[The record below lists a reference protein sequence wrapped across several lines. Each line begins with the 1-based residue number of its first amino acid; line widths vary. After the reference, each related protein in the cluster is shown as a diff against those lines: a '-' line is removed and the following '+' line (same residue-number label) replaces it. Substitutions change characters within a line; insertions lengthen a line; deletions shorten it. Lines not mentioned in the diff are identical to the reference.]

1 MTDPIRRWVAGAI
14 VGLVAAGG
22 VAVMV
27 TRRGP
32 EPTPA
37 TGVPGT
43 PFSNGGTWIYHY
55 VHRPEPPT
63 YGATRYTDITERIE
77 GGFYTSRGITNL
89 MIYAPYRST
98 GEFRGLPAID
108 FKDVSP
114 ENGTVDDFR
123 AMVSAANGKGI
134 TVTMYIAL
142 IYISPLNPIF
152 VKAQQDRRDDI
163 DSTERRVLRWD
174 DRIPG
179 GSVPPPDGAPPDEA
193 EVARPLEGAWAW
205 SEIAHRWYAMSW
217 GFPAIDFANEST
229 REYAKGVLRF
239 WMDLG
244 VQGFEFDAPPS
255 YWGMQGADDARQ
267 TEVMITTPREHRP
280 DLELYL
286 HAEGFGTYD
295 NEAYSDR
302 IGFTH
307 IMING
312 DDDNDSFAT
321 RAGRVPPT
329 GTVDQLEQQ
338 WARYADPRRQ
348 AGRGVY
354 AVSLYDVDLD
364 PRLRALDAAV
374 QAGMGAQYAI
384 DYEELVENSN
394 GPILAPATV
403 EGVWDVFR
411 TLRRSP
417 ALSPSASRE
426 RLPTGDDPHAY
437 AIKRTSLDGSR
448 TALLVYTFSNEEAAI
463 GVDLAGR
470 GITVPQRAT
479 DLAAGEPGPALDTTA
494 PTFILEPYGYRFLDV
509 QASDRPRMD
518 P

>member
-1 MTDPIRRWVAGAI
+1 M
-14 VGLVAAGG
+14 VAAGG
-22 VAVMV
+22 VATMVM
-27 TRRGP
+27 RHDRGP
-32 EPTPA
+32 APE

-43 PFSNGGTWIYHY
+43 PFSNGGSWIYRYIHT
-55 VHRPEPPT
+55 PEPAV
-63 YGATRYTDITERIE
+63 YGATTFSAITEQIV
-77 GGFYTSRGITNL
+77 GDFYTSRGITNL
-89 MIYAPYRST
+89 MIYAPYHST

-108 FKDVSP
+108 FFDTSP
-114 ENGTVDDFR
+114 ENGTIEEFR
-123 AMVSAANGKGI
+123 TMVAAANAKGI

-152 VKAQQDRRDDI
+152 REAQDDRRNDVD
-163 DSTERRVLRWD
+163 TPERRMLRWD
-174 DRIPG
+174 ERVPD
-179 GSVPPPDGAPPDEA
+179 GSFPPPDGSPPGELDIP
-193 EVARPLEGAWAW
+193 RPLEGNWAW
-205 SEIAHRWYAMSW
+205 SEIAQRWYATSW

-229 REYAKGVLRF
+229 REFAKDVLRF

-255 YWGMQGADDARQ
+255 YWGMQGADEARQ
-267 TEVMITTPREHRP
+267 TEIMVTTPREHRA

-312 DDDNDSFAT
+312 DDDMDSFVT
-321 RAGRVPPT
+321 RAGRVAQT
-329 GTVDQLEQQ
+329 GTVDQLEDQ
-338 WARYADPRRQ
+338 WATYFNTRRA

-384 DYEELVENSN
+384 DYEELIENSN
-394 GPILAPATV
+394 GPILPATTLD
-403 EGVWDVFR
+403 GLWDVFR
-411 TLRRSP
+411 TLRTSP

-426 RLPTGDDPHAY
+426 RVPAGDDPRAY

-448 TALLVYTFSNEEAAI
+448 TALLVYNFDDEEATI
-463 GVDLAGR
+463 TVDLADS
-470 GITVPQRAT
+470 GIIVPQRSI
-479 DLAAGEPGPALDTTA
+479 DLATGEPGPVLETTA
-494 PTFILEPYGYRFLDV
+494 TMLTLEPYGYRFLDV
-509 QASDRPRMD
+509 QMSDRPQTD